1 MAVPV
6 RLDLAERLTGCD
18 MRLTS
23 GLRRLVQRSGER
35 LTHLTRLMPA
45 ATDIVANRQQRADE
59 LGLSVSALVEQLFEA
74 MQVPTEAPSS
84 EFQALMD
91 ALEKVPP
98 RSEDQFDPQDP
109 YYKSAAASRH
119 E

>member
-1 MAVPV
+1 M
-6 RLDLAERLTGCD
+6 
-18 MRLTS
+18 
-23 GLRRLVQRSGER
+23 
-35 LTHLTRLMPA
+35 
-45 ATDIVANRQQRADE
+45 
-59 LGLSVSALVEQLFEA
+59 EQLFEA
-74 MQVPTEAPSS
+74 MQAPTEAPSS

-109 YYKSAAASRH
+109 YYKSAAAGRH

>member
-1 MAVPV
+1 MYVMNFNPEPEKKKLTL
-6 RLDLAERLTGCD
+6 RLSEDAIAYGK
-18 MRLTS
+18 
-23 GLRRLVQRSGER
+23 
-35 LTHLTRLMPA
+35 
-45 ATDIVANRQQRADE
+45 QRADE

-74 MQVPTEAPSS
+74 MQAPTEAPSS

-109 YYKSAAASRH
+109 YYKSAAAGRH